1 MTNPRKLEPYSKHL
15 TQIGA
20 ISISQRMQGA
30 LNDGSFI
37 VDDQETPR
45 VEAL

>member
-1 MTNPRKLEPYSKHL
+1 MNESTQLEPYSKHL